1 MFDHLSTRLLLLVRR
16 CIGVKNVNVE
26 TFNYWI
32 TKILVFHFL
41 LKNDLLK
48 VKKYRP
54 ITSLLG
60 KQKGVT
66 NLMNTNKIL
75 LNTKMFI
82 NQ

>member
-1 MFDHLSTRLLLLVRR
+1 MDHQNFG
-16 CIGVKNVNVE
+16 IP
-26 TFNYWI
+26 FI
-32 TKILVFHFL
+32 

-82 NQ
+82 NQWKVFSET